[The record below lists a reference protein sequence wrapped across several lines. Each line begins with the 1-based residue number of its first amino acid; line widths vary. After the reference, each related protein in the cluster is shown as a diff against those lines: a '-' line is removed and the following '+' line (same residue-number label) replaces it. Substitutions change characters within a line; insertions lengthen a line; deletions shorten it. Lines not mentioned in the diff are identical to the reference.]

1 MCQIGGDT
9 WLDTNESVAE
19 LGHVAMDLLITVNL
33 MATVMG
39 RYPEEVQENFDE
51 KIGMLTGNLIREM
64 EEFNGFAEA
73 LDDTID

>member
-1 MCQIGGDT
+1 M
-9 WLDTNESVAE
+9 DTNESVAE